1 MKKVKRAIRNVAHRH
16 RPTVMNRGTI
26 LRRIAKKF
34 NLIYFGKVDQN
45 KDEHD
50 LIRGITV
57 SPVHNDDHY
66 MVGTYEGRNV
76 SIVDRSD
83 VLGHGKQETRYY
95 WLTIRVELDYI
106 LSHILLFPLSHEN
119 RSYKQLTAHHHI
131 IPVNSLLDSVYN
143 DEFLRRYDVYSFAGH
158 AHMVENIIPP
168 DVAQVIAAR
177 FWPSAIEV
185 DGKYLYVYLDEK
197 ALNET
202 KTAAMVDA
210 AVWLADR
217 LSESS

>member
-16 RPTVMNRGTI
+16 RPTVVNRGAI

-34 NLIYFGKVDQN
+34 QLIYFGKVDQN

-66 MVGTYEGRNV
+66 MVGTHEGRNV
-76 SIVDRSD
+76 AIVDRSD
-83 VLGHGKQETRYY
+83 VLGYGKQEIRYY

-106 LSHILLFPLSHEN
+106 LSHILLFPLHHEN
-119 RSYKQLTAHHHI
+119 KSYQQLTAHHHI
-131 IPVNSLLDSVYN
+131 VPVRSLLDAHYS
-143 DEFLRRYDVYSFAGH
+143 DEFLQRYEMYSFAGH
-158 AHMVENIIPP
+158 AHMVENSISPE
-168 DVAQVIAAR
+168 VAQVIAAR
-177 FWPSAIEV
+177 FWPSAIEI

-197 ALNET
+197 ALSET